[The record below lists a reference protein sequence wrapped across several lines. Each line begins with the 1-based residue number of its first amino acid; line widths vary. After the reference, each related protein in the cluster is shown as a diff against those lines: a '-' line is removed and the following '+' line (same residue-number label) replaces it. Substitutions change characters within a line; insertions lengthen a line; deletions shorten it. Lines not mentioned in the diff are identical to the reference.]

1 VDGRGKLSWTNGSNY
16 TGQFRDGVYHGS
28 GCYLDATAGTKFVGQ
43 WDHGRKHGHGRQTW
57 SSGQSYTGN
66 YRLGQRHGYGRMV
79 YADGTVY
86 AGGWSKSLRHGYGI
100 RLSAKDVVLHCGLW
114 ERDLPLVS
122 NKDSSIPRQT
132 QDDLA
137 ILRELRKSFRG
148 PVRSL
153 DDGDLTHDRVVRS
166 TDVEDDDYDDQQDF
180 PNEAID
186 LPPVDENVA
195 AC

>member
-1 VDGRGKLSWTNGSNY
+1 
-16 TGQFRDGVYHGS
+16 
-28 GCYLDATAGTKFVGQ
+28 
-43 WDHGRKHGHGRQTW
+43 
-57 SSGQSYTGN
+57 
-66 YRLGQRHGYGRMV
+66 
-79 YADGTVY
+79 
-86 AGGWSKSLRHGYGI
+86 
-100 RLSAKDVVLHCGLW
+100 
-114 ERDLPLVS
+114 VS

-153 DDGDLTHDRVVRS
+153 DDGDLTHDRVVLS